1 MEKSQDLAGWTLPV
15 RSLRKR
21 IATDNAKNEKGRRA
35 VDPNSAAKKFSGCS
49 ALALMTKAPRAGEV
63 KTRLVPPLTNE
74 EAAQLNRCFL
84 QDTAAAISV
93 CCDGVV
99 APNCGRS
106 IAHGIA
112 VYTPVGA
119 ESDYADILPD
129 DFSLLPQRGKDF
141 GERLYFA
148 AEDLFKSGFKAVCLI
163 DSDSPTIPHE
173 NFTRALQLLSL
184 PGDRM
189 VLGSCDDGGYYL
201 IGLKRLHREVF
212 ERIDW
217 STERVFEQTRQ
228 RAAQIGVEVHEL
240 PRGFDVDDRAALHRL
255 CDELLGEN
263 ARDGVAPRTQEFL
276 RELIARDGRKR
287 IWSL

>member
-1 MEKSQDLAGWTLPV
+1 M
-15 RSLRKR
+15 
-21 IATDNAKNEKGRRA
+21 RRGHGV
-35 VDPNSAAKKFSGCS
+35 VDPDRAAKEFGGCS

-63 KTRLVPPLTNE
+63 KTRLVPPLTTE

-84 QDTAAAISV
+84 QDTGAAISV
-93 CCDGVV
+93 CCGGLTM
-99 APNCGRS
+99 PNPARS
-106 IAHGIA
+106 IVCGIA

-119 ESDYADILPD
+119 ESDYIDILPT

-163 DSDSPTIPHE
+163 DSDSPTIPAE
-173 NFTRALQLLSL
+173 NFARAIELLWL
-184 PGDRM
+184 PGNRI

-201 IGLKRLHREVF
+201 IGLKRLHRKVF

-217 STERVFEQTRQ
+217 STKRVFEQTRQ
-228 RAAQIGVEVHEL
+228 RAIQIGVEVHEL
-240 PRGFDVDDRAALHRL
+240 PRGFDVDNRATLHRL

-263 ARDGVAPRTQEFL
+263 GRDNIAPRTKEFL
-276 RELIARDGRKR
+276 RELIARDRRQR